1 MMRLTLAV
9 ILCLCLAGQS
19 LAAVRV
25 SGPATC
31 PVGTLVELR
40 ASSDV
45 PKAAITWLT
54 AAAVD
59 YRSYDLRNGEAVVL
73 FVAKTQGAYEFA
85 CAELAVGADGLPAFT
100 IVKHRVEVTGE
111 PGPVP
116 PGPGPQPNPN
126 PPVPVP
132 VDKWGLTAIARQ
144 SAPANAQ
151 ERAAV
156 KRNYE
161 SVASQLAA
169 GGFASVDAAYAKLR
183 ELNRTATGNAA
194 VEGHPW
200 NKFAFATAERMDACE
215 KDGTL
220 SRTPADFAAA
230 WSAIARGIE

>member
-1 MMRLTLAV
+1 MRVFASA
-9 ILCLCLAGQS
+9 ILLLCLAGHS

-25 SGPATC
+25 TGPATC

-54 AAAVD
+54 AAAAVD
-59 YRSYDLRNGEAVVL
+59 YRSYELKSGDAVVL
-73 FVAKTQGAYEFA
+73 FVAKTPGPLEFA
-85 CAELAVGADGLPAFT
+85 CAELAVGPDGSPAFS

-116 PGPGPQPNPN
+116 PGPQPPQPNPPN
-126 PPVPVP
+126 PVP

-144 SAPANAQ
+144 TAPANVQ

-169 GGFASVDAAYAKLR
+169 GGFQGIDAAYAKLR
-183 ELNRTATGNAA
+183 ELNRAATGNAA
-194 VEGHPW
+194 TEGHPW
-200 NKFAFATAERMDACE
+200 NRFAFATSERMDACE

-220 SRTPADFAAA
+220 QRTPGDFAAA
-230 WSAIARGIE
+230 WQAIARGLE